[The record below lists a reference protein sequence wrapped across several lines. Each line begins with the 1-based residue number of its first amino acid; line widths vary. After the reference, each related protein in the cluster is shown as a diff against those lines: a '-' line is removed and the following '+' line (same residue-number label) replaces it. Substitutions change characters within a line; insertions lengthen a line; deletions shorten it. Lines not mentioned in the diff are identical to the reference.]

1 MSVPLMHL
9 VPLVQDAGFPA
20 EDASSVIFAMMV
32 TAIFGRVAFGKLAD
46 VIGAVPAYMTATA
59 WMTLMVFG
67 FVWLE
72 SLSAFYVYAI
82 VYGFGYAGVMT
93 GVLTTVRALTPAQRR
108 GSAMGIIGMFG
119 WFGHAIG
126 GYLGGLLYDLTGAH
140 DAAYAVAA
148 VAGFLN
154 LIVVSTL
161 LRGTRRP
168 ALAAA

>member
-1 MSVPLMHL
+1 
-9 VPLVQDAGFPA
+9 
-20 EDASSVIFAMMV
+20 
-32 TAIFGRVAFGKLAD
+32 LAD

-59 WMTLMVFG
+59 WMALMVFG

-72 SLSAFYVYAI
+72 SLSVFYAYAI

-93 GVLTTVRALTPAQRR
+93 GVLTTVRALTPAERR

-126 GYLGGLLYDLTGAH
+126 GYLGGLLHDLTGAH

>member
-1 MSVPLMHL
+1 
-9 VPLVQDAGFPA
+9 
-20 EDASSVIFAMMV
+20 
-32 TAIFGRVAFGKLAD
+32 
-46 VIGAVPAYMTATA
+46 
-59 WMTLMVFG
+59 MVFG

-72 SLSAFYVYAI
+72 SLSVFYVYAI

-126 GYLGGLLYDLTGAH
+126 GYLGGLLHDLTGAH

>member
-1 MSVPLMHL
+1 
-9 VPLVQDAGFPA
+9 
-20 EDASSVIFAMMV
+20 
-32 TAIFGRVAFGKLAD
+32 
-46 VIGAVPAYMTATA
+46 
-59 WMTLMVFG
+59 
-67 FVWLE
+67 
-72 SLSAFYVYAI
+72 
-82 VYGFGYAGVMT
+82 
-93 GVLTTVRALTPAQRR
+93 
-108 GSAMGIIGMFG
+108 MFG

-126 GYLGGLLYDLTGAH
+126 GYLGGLLHDLTGAH